1 MKALPGDSQNIHK
14 RITRISKF
22 HRWVFVSV
30 ATKAYHYIE
39 YLRICTDVNFDRI
52 SHSEH
57 FPGSFTRNANLIPSV
72 KKDCHQTSLLQQ

>member
-1 MKALPGDSQNIHK
+1 MKAPPGDSQNIHT
-14 RITRISKF
+14 RIIRISKF

-30 ATKAYHYIE
+30 AIK

-57 FPGSFTRNANLIPSV
+57 FPGSFTRNANVIPSA
-72 KKDCHQTSLLQQ
+72 KEDCHQTSLLQR